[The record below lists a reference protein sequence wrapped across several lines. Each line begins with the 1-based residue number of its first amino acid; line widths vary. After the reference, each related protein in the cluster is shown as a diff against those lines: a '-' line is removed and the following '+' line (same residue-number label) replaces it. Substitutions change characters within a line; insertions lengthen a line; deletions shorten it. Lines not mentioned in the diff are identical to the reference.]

1 VADAAGV
8 TILDQVFQGK
18 AGGDLLF
25 TAGVEVGR
33 VKGREEICEYLIRK
47 FLMLKEGSQV
57 SFGAFV
63 RQELVN
69 FQREHS

>member
-1 VADAAGV
+1 VRSL
-8 TILDQVFQGK
+8 TILDQVFSGK

-25 TAGVEVGR
+25 SAGVEVGR
-33 VKGREEICEYLIRK
+33 VKGQEEICEYLIRK
-47 FLMLKEGSQV
+47 FSLLREGSQV

>member
-1 VADAAGV
+1 MSA
-8 TILDQVFQGK
+8 LDQVFPDKQGRE
-18 AGGDLLF
+18 LLF
-25 TAGVEVGR
+25 SAGVEVGR

-57 SFGAFV
+57 SFGAFL